1 MPFELVYFHKVEE
14 VLKKKNLVKDVQAT
28 MEYLDEVLYGSVHK
42 GELMRQALEE
52 MGWRDEKVSILNGR
66 KYQYKGFKKGIAIE
80 GNLSAYEAI
89 LEGLIRLQIGYD
101 KKKIEAGI
109 LVLTSQ
115 RSEKTPYG
123 STRKMLEEDMESLYP
138 TISLPVSV
146 ALFDL
151 GRPLVPEETENGNRI
166 IKNHKM
172 PKREE

>member
-1 MPFELVYFHKVEE
+1 
-14 VLKKKNLVKDVQAT
+14 VQAT

-66 KYQYKGFKKGIAIE
+66 RYQYKGFKKGIAIE

-123 STRKMLEEDMESLYP
+123 STRKMLEEDMETLYP

-151 GRPLVPEETENGNRI
+151 GRPLVPEETENGNKI
-166 IKNHKM
+166 IKNQGNKM

>member
-14 VLKKKNLVKDVQAT
+14 VLRKKDLVKDVQAT

-66 KYQYKGFKKGIAIE
+66 RYQYKGFKKGIAIE

-115 RSEKTPYG
+115 RSAKTPYG

-138 TISLPVSV
+138 TISLPVLI

>member
-14 VLKKKNLVKDVQAT
+14 VLRKKDLVKDVQAT

-66 KYQYKGFKKGIAIE
+66 RYQYKGFKKGIAIE

-115 RSEKTPYG
+115 RSAKTPYG

-138 TISLPVSV
+138 TISLPVLI

-151 GRPLVPEETENGNRI
+151 GRPLVPEETENKNR
-166 IKNHKM
+166 
-172 PKREE
+172 REEDG